1 MTLLPDDGRPTY
13 HDPRLWVRLG
23 PRIVEHYD
31 ERARV
36 VIENKSPTFEDY
48 RERMGYLAALR
59 WVIAEA
65 RELTK
70 VEG

>member
-1 MTLLPDDGRPTY
+1 
-13 HDPRLWVRLG
+13 
-23 PRIVEHYD
+23 VEHYD